1 VLGLKLGEVRSDSS
15 KLIAFFDSSIP
26 RHMFFSVNRR
36 LKMIGYRG
44 VWAPAS
50 PVGGAASL
58 DEAAE
63 YCSKRGIPVIVTM
76 RRRAMGLRELHGVKV
91 IYLDKRARR
100 STNKVIARIFE
111 VLRHES

>member
-1 VLGLKLGEVRSDSS
+1 MKLGEVKPESS
-15 KLIAFFDSSIP
+15 RLIAFFDSSIP

-50 PVGGAASL
+50 PVGGGAGL
-58 DEAAE
+58 DEAAR

-76 RRRAMGLRELHGVKV
+76 RRSAVGLRELHGVRV
-91 IYLDKRARR
+91 IYLDRRARR

-111 VLRHES
+111 VLRSEV